1 MTAITTPFIAFDF
14 DKEVQTLWRSMA
26 TAGKNFAYHARLAS
40 LIRAEASFKVNLDSL
55 KVLDV
60 LLSAIKS
67 DLAGKHVSEGRVLA
81 HDDFARLMVVLLY
94 HVVAVISREV
104 ATLNPKPTLS
114 LHTSQGFSRVYA
126 RLFAGMNTNTPSTLT
141 DEELD
146 GFYYGMGV
154 LCQGVGV
161 AGQAVADRLF
171 VLPIIGAR
179 LFGTIDRT
187 FVAGLDN
194 HGQGHGVAEDS
205 LYWAVHDFIER
216 FKNLQNSPTANDSAK
231 VLFNEQAFSL
241 NQPTASPANEP
252 MEGRSDDMVDNVVPQ
267 NPAEQTANM
276 SNEVVQHEATQHE
289 PLTHAVQAL
298 PHQPAQNPSHQANV
312 SLDKTAQTTHQ
323 VSADLVS
330 NQTPSNSTSQTPPQA
345 NSVATQVSPSVHK
358 QRAKASHTPK
368 LFDEAYRDLVN
379 ISQPADMTGEY
390 QQAVAVLN
398 KFDAFIDGELAKGKS
413 MVDLTFNDK
422 QKLAQKQALGLLV
435 NLVKQGNPSAM
446 FCLALCYFRGR
457 GVGVD
462 NARAVMLTKRSAE
475 MGDIR
480 AQKLLS
486 RLYYQGYEPSSGGV
500 AMDMNMGEYWLFKSA
515 DGGHPEAK
523 KVRAYMNQIEML
535 KSDYRTERVSDERY
549 ALFFKAL
556 AVGTVLL
563 FIILS
568 IMW

>member
-14 DKEVQTLWRSMA
+14 DKEVQMLWRSMA

-40 LIRAEASFKVNLDSL
+40 LIRAEPSFKVNLDSL

-67 DLAGKHVSEGRVLA
+67 DLAGKNVSEGRVLA
-81 HDDFARLMVVLLY
+81 HDDFARLIVVLLY
-94 HVVAVISREV
+94 HVVAVVSREV
-104 ATLNPKPTLS
+104 ATLTPKPTLT
-114 LHTSQGFSRVYA
+114 LHTAQGFSRVYA
-126 RLFAGMNTNTPSTLT
+126 RLFAGMSTNAPSLLT

-154 LCQGVGV
+154 LCQGMGV

-171 VLPIIGAR
+171 ILPIIGAR

-187 FVAGLDN
+187 FMAGLDN
-194 HGQGHGVAEDS
+194 HGQGSGVAEDS

-216 FKNLQNSPTANDSAK
+216 IKNLQNNPTADDSAK
-231 VLFNEQAFSL
+231 ILFNEQAFFLNKPQTLSPADEQSNEVVSASPQHPVGQTAILNEVAQGEAVGEAVNNPMEQPHNPSHQPIQPLVHETNPTNISL
-241 NQPTASPANEP
+241 DKSAQVAHQDSANLTPTQTPNPTAQTLPQASPANTTK
-252 MEGRSDDMVDNVVPQ
+252 VP
-267 NPAEQTANM
+267 
-276 SNEVVQHEATQHE
+276 
-289 PLTHAVQAL
+289 
-298 PHQPAQNPSHQANV
+298 PSA
-312 SLDKTAQTTHQ
+312 
-323 VSADLVS
+323 
-330 NQTPSNSTSQTPPQA
+330 
-345 NSVATQVSPSVHK
+345 HK
-358 QRAKASHTPK
+358 QRARASHTPK
-368 LFDEAYRDLVN
+368 LFDEAYRDLTN
-379 ISQPADMTGEY
+379 ISQPADVIGEY
-390 QQAVAVLN
+390 QQASAVLG

-413 MVDLTFNDK
+413 MADLTFNDK

-446 FCLALCYFRGR
+446 LRLALCYFGGR

-462 NARAVMLTKRSAE
+462 TARAVMLTKRSAE

-486 RLYYQGYEPSSGGV
+486 RLYYQGYESNSGGV
-500 AMDMNMGEYWLFKSA
+500 TMDMHMGEHWLRKSA

-523 KVRAYMNQIEML
+523 KVCAFMNQVEVL
-535 KSDYRTERVSDERY
+535 RDDYRTERISDERY
-549 ALFFKAL
+549 VLFFKVL
-556 AVGTVLL
+556 GIGTLLL

-568 IMW
+568 IVW